1 MQLHA
6 LILRTHLSLDP
17 FYAHRVVRFYAI
29 NGDLCPAGDLFDTQV
44 STSGILAL
52 VTAYSKLALVDEAST
67 VFNGTPKGDFVMW
80 NSMISAYGNC
90 GFCYER
96 LELFSKMQSV
106 GAKPDG
112 YALVGLLSGLAE
124 SCLLNIGQGL
134 HNIVNLKIFAAD
146 GRMANVGTGLGL
158 HGLAFQAF
166 EKFEEILEKGLI
178 PDESTFSALLCTCCR
193 AGLVKDGKSSFKR
206 MTIEFCN
213 PTWDDVRKSRDI
225 VTNGKPRKM
234 PGLSWIEGIITL

>member
-1 MQLHA
+1 MFNPPGVRDQKEQLHA
-6 LILRTHLSLDP
+6 LILRTLLSLDP

-29 NGDLCPAGDLFDTQV
+29 NGDLCPASDLFDTQV

-52 VTAYSKLALVDEAST
+52 LTAYSKLALVDEASR

-96 LELFSKMQSV
+96 LYLESLKKRFPSFMKLNLEGKKADSV
-106 GAKPDG
+106 LIASICCRWSDG
-112 YALVGLLSGLAE
+112 KCRDWSWASWTCLSGIKRAVSKE
-124 SCLLNIGQGL
+124 MTNEFRIQPIADHYAHMVKLLG
-134 HNIVNLKIFAAD
+134 
-146 GRMANVGTGLGL
+146 M
-158 HGLAFQAF
+158 
-166 EKFEEILEKGLI
+166 
-178 PDESTFSALLCTCCR
+178 
-193 AGLVKDGKSSFKR
+193 DGKLEEAYNLFLSW
-206 MTIEFCN
+206 
-213 PTWDDVRKSRDI
+213 WDDVRKSRDI